1 MVAVVVLEK
10 NSKSFLCIVLFI
22 IVMSQGQYWG
32 PHMTIYIISKDM
44 QAQEISNL
52 FNFFSSDLKHWVEVT
67 NLGRFGEVI
76 GSGQAYGEEEADLK
90 EASA

>member
-1 MVAVVVLEK
+1 MLFYIK
-10 NSKSFLCIVLFI
+10 SKE
-22 IVMSQGQYWG
+22 MS
-32 PHMTIYIISKDM
+32 
-44 QAQEISNL
+44 AQEISIL
-52 FNFFSSDLKHWVEVT
+52 FNFFSSDLKDWVEVT